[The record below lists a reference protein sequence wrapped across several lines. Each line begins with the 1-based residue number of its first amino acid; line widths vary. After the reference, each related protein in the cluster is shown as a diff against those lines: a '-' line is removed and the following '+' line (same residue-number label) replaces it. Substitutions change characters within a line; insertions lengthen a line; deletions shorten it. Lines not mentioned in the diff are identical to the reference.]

1 MSLEKENHGRR
12 RFQDPDENFGNMQ
25 NFWRV
30 ISRVKHP
37 FPSHS
42 RVTVSLAQT
51 RSYLSPAFSALPTS
65 PPLWL
70 SRDLNALN
78 RHFPSILLLTNSR
91 VLWGSTWRQCSS
103 VAPSARRT
111 GCRQPGHSHGVRTMP
126 VACLWGI
133 SQCSSSSP
141 ACCPF
146 SSTNRILSYTYFL
159 SFIGIPSHG
168 ECWWN
173 GRRAS
178 AWMCQQGKAWLK
190 VSDPGMAF
198 PLRGEHHQSD
208 WLTAHICQWLWIWG
222 RPRGQVSSSKT
233 LPQSKIMKD
242 LSPHGTNYLE
252 VRLGFCYRLFY

>member
-103 VAPSARRT
+103 VAPSAQRT
-111 GCRQPGHSHGVRTMP
+111 GCRQPGHSHGVRTMQ

-159 SFIGIPSHG
+159 SFIGIPSPWWVLMKWRKSLCLNMSAGESLAQGLGPWHG
-168 ECWWN
+168 ISPPRWTSPKWLAHGTHLSVALN
-173 GRRAS
+173 L
-178 AWMCQQGKAWLK
+178 GKAK
-190 VSDPGMAF
+190 RPGV
-198 PLRGEHHQSD
+198 
-208 WLTAHICQWLWIWG
+208 II
-222 RPRGQVSSSKT
+222 
-233 LPQSKIMKD
+233 
-242 LSPHGTNYLE
+242 
-252 VRLGFCYRLFY
+252 